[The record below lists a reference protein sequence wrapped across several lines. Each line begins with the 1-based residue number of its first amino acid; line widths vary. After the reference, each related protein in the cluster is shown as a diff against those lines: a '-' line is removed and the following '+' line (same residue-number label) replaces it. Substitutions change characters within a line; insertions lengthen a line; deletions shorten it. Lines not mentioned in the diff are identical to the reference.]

1 MSEEKFYIIGK
12 IGGSDGFS
20 IYDLQSNNSCQDPND
35 KSILGTFH
43 SYDNYKIKELFSIK
57 RVQNSSRVYYTY
69 IRFDL
74 NGDRSGCMLGFTYVY
89 ENNNNVIDDLLTLR
103 KRLKEALSKLI
114 NNNKIIINSFN
125 DPIVQNCYKEIANF
139 TNNVKATQIKFANSN
154 SGIKQ
159 DSYSDVDDEILQ
171 AYISNYCTIEIS
183 ENYQSAKQKLQQ
195 IEKDYNSTK
204 QKFQETESKLKE
216 LINLHEREK
225 HKHPHQKE
233 RPDSPKIIYQK
244 DKKQPFF
251 LEYLFP
257 IISIVLQLIIIALFF
272 FKSNTEV
279 PTTDNSTQTPTE
291 ESQET
296 ENTNNVSSEDLEKYR
311 EWKDKNNKDSNSHE
325 IGNFTKYIEDQRH
338 NPKNL
343 TEEEK
348 CAFHKEYLPEIYENH
363 D

>member
-1 MSEEKFYIIGK
+1 MAEEKFYIIGK
-12 IGGSDGFS
+12 LGGNEGFN
-20 IYDLQSNNSCQDPND
+20 IYDLQSNNSCQNNND
-35 KSILGTFH
+35 YLILDSFH
-43 SYDNYKIKELFSIK
+43 VSRNDDVKELFSIK
-57 RVQNSSRVYYTY
+57 RAKSSSRVYYTY

-125 DPIVQNCYKEIANF
+125 DPIVRNCYKEIANF

-154 SGIKQ
+154 SVIKH

-171 AYISNYCTIEIS
+171 AYISNYCTIDIS
-183 ENYQSAKQKLQQ
+183 ENYQSAKQKLLT
-195 IEKDYNSTK
+195 IKGEN
-204 QKFQETESKLKE
+204 ESLKHQLKE

-225 HKHPHQKE
+225 HKHPNQIE
-233 RPDSPKIIYQK
+233 RQDPPKIIYQK

-251 LEYLFP
+251 KEHLFP
-257 IISIVLQLIIIALFF
+257 IISIVLQIIIIVLFF
-272 FKSNTEV
+272 FNSNTEV
-279 PTTDNSTQTPTE
+279 ATTDLSTQTPTE
-291 ESQET
+291 ESQEI
-296 ENTNNVSSEDLEKYR
+296 ENTNNVSSEDLEKYI
-311 EWKDKNNKDSNSHE
+311 EWRDKNNKDSNSHE
-325 IGNFTKYIEDQRH
+325 IENFKKYIESKGE
-338 NPKNL
+338 NTKKM

-348 CAFHKEYLPEIYENH
+348 CAFHKEYLPEMYENH

>member
-1 MSEEKFYIIGK
+1 MAEERFYIIGK

-20 IYDLQSNNSCQDPND
+20 IYDLQSNNSYQNPDD

-43 SYDNYKIKELFSIK
+43 SYDNNKIKELFSIK

-103 KRLKEALSKLI
+103 KKLKEALSKLI

-139 TNNVKATQIKFANSN
+139 TNNVKATQIKFTNSN
-154 SGIKQ
+154 SGTKE

-171 AYISNYCTIEIS
+171 TYISNYCTIDIS
-183 ENYQSAKQKLQQ
+183 ENYQSAKQRLLTIKGENESL
-195 IEKDYNSTK
+195 K
-204 QKFQETESKLKE
+204 QKLKQTESQLKE
-216 LINLHEREK
+216 VMNLVKREK
-225 HKHPHQKE
+225 HKPTNNQPRKQDDE
-233 RPDSPKIIYQK
+233 IIHQK

-251 LEYLFP
+251 KEHLFP
-257 IISIVLQLIIIALFF
+257 IISIVLQLIIIVLFF
-272 FKSNTEV
+272 FNSNTEV
-279 PTTDNSTQTPTE
+279 PTTDLSTQTSTE
-291 ESQET
+291 ESQEI
-296 ENTNNVSSEDLEKYR
+296 ENTNNVSSEDLKKYR
-311 EWKDKNNKDSNSHE
+311 EWIDKNNKDSNSHE
-325 IGNFTKYIEDQRH
+325 IEKFTKYIESKGE
-338 NPKNL
+338 NTKKM

>member
-1 MSEEKFYIIGK
+1 MAEERFYIIGK

-20 IYDLQSNNSCQDPND
+20 IYDLQSNNSYQNPDD

-43 SYDNYKIKELFSIK
+43 SYDNNKIKELFSIK

-125 DPIVQNCYKEIANF
+125 DPIVRNCYKEIANF

-171 AYISNYCTIEIS
+171 AYISNYCTIDIS

-204 QKFQETESKLKE
+204 QKLQETESKLKE
-216 LINLHEREK
+216 LIHLHEREK
-225 HKHPHQKE
+225 HKYPHQTE
-233 RPDSPKIIYQK
+233 RQDPPKIIYQK

-251 LEYLFP
+251 KEHLFP

-272 FKSNTEV
+272 FNSNTEV
-279 PTTDNSTQTPTE
+279 PTTDLSTQTPTE
-291 ESQET
+291 ESQER
-296 ENTNNVSSEDLEKYR
+296 ENTNNVSSEDFKIYYDWLYKNKY
-311 EWKDKNNKDSNSHE
+311 DKSSNEISKFTSELKNKSQDFES
-325 IGNFTKYIEDQRH
+325 
-338 NPKNL
+338 L
-343 TEEEK
+343 TDEEK
-348 CAFHKEYLPEIYENH
+348 VKIHKELHPDLY
-363 D
+363 

>member
-1 MSEEKFYIIGK
+1 MAEEKFYIIGK
-12 IGGSDGFS
+12 LGGNEGFN
-20 IYDLQSNNSCQDPND
+20 IYDLQSNNSCQNNND
-35 KSILGTFH
+35 YLILDSFH
-43 SYDNYKIKELFSIK
+43 VSRNDDVKELFSIK
-57 RVQNSSRVYYTY
+57 RAKSSSRVYYTY

-204 QKFQETESKLKE
+204 QKLQETESQLKE
-216 LINLHEREK
+216 LTNLHEREK
-225 HKHPHQKE
+225 HKHPNQKE
-233 RPDSPKIIYQK
+233 RPDPHKIIYQK

-251 LEYLFP
+251 KEHLFP
-257 IISIVLQLIIIALFF
+257 IISIVLQLIIIILFF
-272 FKSNTEV
+272 FNSNTEV
-279 PTTDNSTQTPTE
+279 ATTDHSTQTQTE
-291 ESQET
+291 EPQET
-296 ENTNNVSSEDLEKYR
+296 DSSEEISSEDFKIYYDWLYKNKY
-311 EWKDKNNKDSNSHE
+311 DKSSNEISKFTSELKNKKQDFES
-325 IGNFTKYIEDQRH
+325 
-338 NPKNL
+338 L
-343 TEEEK
+343 TDEEK
-348 CAFHKEYLPEIYENH
+348 VKIHKELHPDLY
-363 D
+363 

>member
-1 MSEEKFYIIGK
+1 MTEERFYIIGK

-20 IYDLQSNNSCQDPND
+20 IYDLQSNNSYQNPDD

-43 SYDNYKIKELFSIK
+43 SYDNNKIKELFSIK

-125 DPIVQNCYKEIANF
+125 DPIIQNCYKEIANF

-171 AYISNYCTIEIS
+171 AYISNYCTIDIS

-204 QKFQETESKLKE
+204 QKLQETESKLKE
-216 LINLHEREK
+216 LIHLHEREK
-225 HKHPHQKE
+225 HKYPHQTE
-233 RPDSPKIIYQK
+233 RQDPPKIIYQK

-251 LEYLFP
+251 KEHLFP

-272 FKSNTEV
+272 FNSNTEV
-279 PTTDNSTQTPTE
+279 PTTDLSTQTPTE
-291 ESQET
+291 ESQER
-296 ENTNNVSSEDLEKYR
+296 ENTNNVSSEDFKIYYDWLYKNKY
-311 EWKDKNNKDSNSHE
+311 DKSSNEISKFTSELKNKSQDFES
-325 IGNFTKYIEDQRH
+325 
-338 NPKNL
+338 L
-343 TEEEK
+343 TDEEK
-348 CAFHKEYLPEIYENH
+348 VKIHKELHPDLY
-363 D
+363 

>member
-1 MSEEKFYIIGK
+1 MAEEKFYIIGK
-12 IGGSDGFS
+12 LGGNEGFN
-20 IYDLQSNNSCQDPND
+20 IYDLQSNNSCQNNND
-35 KSILGTFH
+35 YLILDSFH
-43 SYDNYKIKELFSIK
+43 VSRNDDVKELFSIK
-57 RVQNSSRVYYTY
+57 RAKSSSRVYYTY

-89 ENNNNVIDDLLTLR
+89 ENSNNVIDDLLTLR

-125 DPIVQNCYKEIANF
+125 DPIVRNCYKEIANF

-171 AYISNYCTIEIS
+171 AYISNYYTIEIS
-183 ENYQSAKQKLQQ
+183 ENYLSAKQRLQQ

-204 QKFQETESKLKE
+204 QKLQESESQLKE

-225 HKHPHQKE
+225 HKHPNQTE
-233 RPDSPKIIYQK
+233 RQDPPKIIYQK

-251 LEYLFP
+251 KEHLFP

-279 PTTDNSTQTPTE
+279 PTTDISTQTPTE
-291 ESQET
+291 ESQEI
-296 ENTNNVSSEDLEKYR
+296 ENTNNVSNEDLEKYR
-311 EWKDKNNKDSNSHE
+311 EWRDKNNKDSNSHE
-325 IGNFTKYIEDQRH
+325 IENFKKYIESKGG
-338 NPKNL
+338 NTKKM

>member
-1 MSEEKFYIIGK
+1 MAEEKFYIIGK
-12 IGGSDGFS
+12 LGGNEGFN
-20 IYDLQSNNSCQDPND
+20 IYDLQSNNSCQNNND
-35 KSILGTFH
+35 NSILDSFH
-43 SYDNYKIKELFSIK
+43 VSRNDDVKELFSIK
-57 RVQNSSRVYYTY
+57 RAKSSSRVYYTY

-74 NGDRSGCMLGFTYVY
+74 NGDRRGCMLGFTYVY

-154 SGIKQ
+154 SGTQQ

-171 AYISNYCTIEIS
+171 AYISNYCTIDIS
-183 ENYQSAKQKLQQ
+183 ENYLSAKQRLQQ
-195 IEKDYNSTK
+195 KEKECNSTK
-204 QKFQETESKLKE
+204 QKLQETESQLKE

-225 HKHPHQKE
+225 HKHPHQIE
-233 RPDSPKIIYQK
+233 RQDPPKIIYQK

-251 LEYLFP
+251 KEHLFP

-279 PTTDNSTQTPTE
+279 PTTDISTQTPTE
-291 ESQET
+291 ESQER

-325 IGNFTKYIEDQRH
+325 IENFKKYIESKGE

>member
-1 MSEEKFYIIGK
+1 MAEERFYIIGK

-20 IYDLQSNNSCQDPND
+20 IYDLQSNNSYQNPDD

-43 SYDNYKIKELFSIK
+43 SYDNNKIKELFSIK
-57 RVQNSSRVYYTY
+57 RAKSSSRVYYTY

-154 SGIKQ
+154 SGRQ
-159 DSYSDVDDEILQ
+159 EDSYSDVDDEILQ
-171 AYISNYCTIEIS
+171 AYISNYCTIDIS

-204 QKFQETESKLKE
+204 QKLQQTESQLKE
-216 LINLHEREK
+216 VMNLVEREK
-225 HKHPHQKE
+225 HKHPNQKE
-233 RPDSPKIIYQK
+233 RPDPPKIIYQK

-251 LEYLFP
+251 KEHLFP
-257 IISIVLQLIIIALFF
+257 IISIVLQSIIIVLFF
-272 FKSNTEV
+272 FNSNTEV
-279 PTTDNSTQTPTE
+279 ATTDLSTQTQTE

-296 ENTNNVSSEDLEKYR
+296 ENTNNVSNEDFKIYYDWLYKNKYDKSSNEISKFTSEL
-311 EWKDKNNKDSNSHE
+311 KNKSQDFES
-325 IGNFTKYIEDQRH
+325 
-338 NPKNL
+338 L
-343 TEEEK
+343 TDEEK
-348 CAFHKEYLPEIYENH
+348 VKIHKELHPDLY
-363 D
+363 

>member
-1 MSEEKFYIIGK
+1 MAEERFYIIGK
-12 IGGSDGFS
+12 LGGSDGFGV
-20 IYDLQSNNSCQDPND
+20 YDLRSNTSCNNQID
-35 KSILGTFH
+35 KSILDIFH
-43 SYDNYKIKELFSIK
+43 NYNNKEIKELFSIK
-57 RVQNSSRVYYTY
+57 RTKNINRVYYTY

-74 NGDRSGCMLGFTYVY
+74 TGDRNGCMLGFTYVY
-89 ENNNNVIDDLLTLR
+89 ENSNNVIDDLLTLR

-183 ENYQSAKQKLQQ
+183 ENYLSAKQKLQQ

-204 QKFQETESKLKE
+204 QKLQETESQLKE

-225 HKHPHQKE
+225 HKHPHQIEKQD
-233 RPDSPKIIYQK
+233 PPKIIYQK

-251 LEYLFP
+251 KEHLFP
-257 IISIVLQLIIIALFF
+257 IISIVLQLIIIVLFF

-279 PTTDNSTQTPTE
+279 PTTDLSTQTPTE
-291 ESQET
+291 ESQEI
-296 ENTNNVSSEDLEKYR
+296 ENTNNVSSEDFKVYYDWLYKNKYDKSSNEISKFTSELKNKSQDLE
-311 EWKDKNNKDSNSHE
+311 S
-325 IGNFTKYIEDQRH
+325 
-338 NPKNL
+338 L
-343 TEEEK
+343 TDEEK
-348 CAFHKEYLPEIYENH
+348 VKIHKELHPDLY
-363 D
+363 